1 MYKSLSVL
9 STLFLNTGI
18 SSYLRLK
25 IKIINVMMML
35 LFYLI
40 FEKCAIGSTYC
51 RQILKCNFNV
61 SMEIVDRFVDR
72 SVLSPFLLPFLPFAI

>member
-1 MYKSLSVL
+1 MCKSLSLL

-40 FEKCAIGSTYC
+40 FEKCAIGYC
-51 RQILKCNFNV
+51 TCNG
-61 SMEIVDRFVDR
+61 D
-72 SVLSPFLLPFLPFAI
+72 P